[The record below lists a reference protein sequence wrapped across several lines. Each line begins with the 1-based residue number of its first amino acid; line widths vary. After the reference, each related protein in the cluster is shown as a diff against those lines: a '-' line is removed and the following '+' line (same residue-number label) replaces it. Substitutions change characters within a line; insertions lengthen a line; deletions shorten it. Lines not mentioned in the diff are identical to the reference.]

1 MAEAKFVV
9 NGKEYPIATDLTLG
23 EMCDAERYF
32 GVEFGNN
39 ATSGVRMSAAV
50 LYFSIRRV
58 DDSVTV
64 DDVRALP
71 PDVFNAF
78 GEAPESDPQNEDV
91 TEKND
96 GSGGSSPDGGD
107 AQDNSQS
114 PTGPPGSETSA
125 SSVRVISA
133 A

>member
-23 EMCDAERYF
+23 EMCDAERHF

-39 ATSGVRMSAAV
+39 ETSGVRMSAA
-50 LYFSIRRV
+50 LLWISIRRV

-71 PDVFNAF
+71 PDVFKGF
-78 GEAPESDPQNEDV
+78 GEEQPSDPPIEDA

-107 AQDNSQS
+107 DQDNSQS
-114 PTGPPGSETSA
+114 STGLPGSETSA
-125 SSVRVISA
+125 NSVRVISA